1 MVKMV
6 EFNRASHKN
15 KRRKCIDTEML
26 KFGNFLSGESVNL
39 ESNESECRRV
49 IGYEKLR
56 QFI

>member
-15 KRRKCIDTEML
+15 KRLKCIDTEML

-39 ESNESECRRV
+39 